1 MARLYYNKIKN
12 AEMNA
17 QTNKPWCIDD
27 VPILWRAMVIEI
39 IDKADRVSV

>member
-17 QTNKPWCIDD
+17 QTNKPWCLDD
-27 VPILWRAMVIEI
+27 VPILWRDKVIEI
-39 IDKADRVSV
+39 IDKEGGVSV